1 MNASELEE
9 IWKRQKAVD
18 SSPENI
24 AQIAAAVQLI
34 DQKFKRKIWWRDLRE
49 VGAAIVGAVVFG
61 VVGLTWLR
69 WIAVASCLFVAGY
82 ILISRR
88 AVRSVSETS
97 SLAERLYQM
106 IRETEIQIG
115 LLRSVLWWYLLPC
128 AVATVAFVVDRL
140 PRTFS
145 PARLIVFFGTMSIFY
160 IAAYWINQR
169 VVRKALEPRRA
180 SLQHALTD
188 VLQQS

>member
-9 IWKRQKAVD
+9 IWKRQKTTEP
-18 SSPENI
+18 SPENI
-24 AQIAAAVQLI
+24 AEIAASVQAI
-34 DQKFKRKIWWRDLRE
+34 DRKFKRKIWWRDLRE
-49 VGAAIVGAVVFG
+49 IGAALAVAVVFG
-61 VVGLTWLR
+61 VLGLTWLR

-82 ILISRR
+82 ILRSRR
-88 AVRSVSETS
+88 AVRTISESSSV
-97 SLAERLYQM
+97 AERLHQM
-106 IRETEIQIG
+106 IHETETQIG

-128 AVATVAFVVDRL
+128 AVGTVAFAVDRL

-145 PARLIVFFGTMSIFY
+145 ARHLIIFFVAMAICY
-160 IAAYWINQR
+160 VAAYGLNQR

-180 SLQHALTD
+180 TLQRTLVE